1 MTRTIKVACAQMDV
15 TPAPVQE
22 RLARAERLA
31 NEAAQAGA
39 QLIAFPE
46 MFNTGYA
53 YSPENYALAEPLD
66 GLTFTWMRQTAA
78 RLNAH
83 LAGTFLLRDNT
94 DIYNALLLVAPD
106 GRFWRYNKNYPW
118 GWERAYF
125 RDDHQTVVAHTDLG
139 DIGML
144 ICWDLGHTD
153 LWNQYAGR
161 VDLMLVCSSPP
172 LITEPTYHL
181 PDGTTL
187 QAKDM
192 GPVFLSMKDTGSQ
205 VFVQMLAE
213 QTAWLGV
220 PALYTSH
227 CGQFRSSMP
236 NASQSLALMTLTAP
250 WLAKFVSIAHKMEM
264 TCGMVSGSKI
274 LSADGQ
280 AQAEQALEA
289 GESYV
294 LGEITLAETHPQP
307 KGPQPE
313 ERGGLA
319 SHLISDV
326 ALPAI
331 TIPTYRAMVR
341 KAWGAHMAPADSST
355 RRWLPAFGL
364 GAAVILGLGYLIGKN
379 SRNC

>member
-1 MTRTIKVACAQMDV
+1 MDV
-15 TPAPVQE
+15 TPASVQE

-46 MFNTGYA
+46 VFNTGYA
-53 YSPENYALAEPLD
+53 YSPENYSLAEPLD
-66 GLTFTWMRQTAA
+66 GPTLTWMRQTAA

-83 LAGTFLLRDNT
+83 LAGSFLLRDQT

-139 DIGML
+139 DIGLL
-144 ICWDLGHTD
+144 ICWDLGHAA

-172 LITEPTYHL
+172 LITQPTYYL
-181 PDGTTL
+181 PDGSTL
-187 QAKDM
+187 EAKDM

-205 VFVQMLAE
+205 VFVQMLSE

-220 PALYTSH
+220 PTVYTSH
-227 CGQFRSSMP
+227 CGQFRSTVP
-236 NASQSLALMTLTAP
+236 NASQSLALMVPTAP
-250 WLAKFVSIAHKMEM
+250 KLAKFVSIAHKMEL
-264 TCGMVSGSKI
+264 TCGMVSGGKI
-274 LSADGQ
+274 LAADGQ
-280 AQAEQALEA
+280 TQAEQALEA
-289 GESYV
+289 GESCL
-294 LGEITLAETHPQP
+294 LGEITLAETHPQTEGSQP
-307 KGPQPE
+307 K

-331 TIPTYRAMVR
+331 TIPTYRAGAR

-355 RRWLPAFGL
+355 RRWFPALGI
-364 GAAVILGLGYLIGKN
+364 GAAVILGLGYLIGKK
-379 SRNC
+379 SRKR

>member
-1 MTRTIKVACAQMDV
+1 MDI
-15 TPAPVQE
+15 TPAPVEE

-46 MFNTGYA
+46 VFNTGYV

-66 GLTFTWMRQTAA
+66 GPTFTWMRQTAA
-78 RLNAH
+78 RLNVH
-83 LAGTFLLRDNT
+83 LAGTFLLHDQT

-139 DIGML
+139 DIGLL
-144 ICWDLGHTD
+144 ICWDLGHAD
-153 LWNQYAGR
+153 LWSQYAGR
-161 VDLMLVCSSPP
+161 VDLMLICSSPP
-172 LITEPTYHL
+172 IMTQPTYHL
-181 PDGTTL
+181 PDGRIL
-187 QAKDM
+187 DAKDM
-192 GPVFLSMKDTGSQ
+192 GPVFLSMKDTSSQ

-220 PALYTSH
+220 PAVYTSH
-227 CGQFRSSMP
+227 CGQFRSRVP
-236 NASQSLALMTLTAP
+236 NASQSLALMTPTAP
-250 WLAKFVSIAHKMEM
+250 WLAKFVPIAHKMEM
-264 TCGMVSGSKI
+264 TCDMVSGGKI
-274 LSADGQ
+274 LSAEGQ
-280 AQAEQALEA
+280 AQVEQALEA

-294 LGEITLAETHPQP
+294 LGEITLAGTHPQP
-307 KGPQPE
+307 KGLQPQQ
-313 ERGGLA
+313 RGGLT

-326 ALPAI
+326 ALSAI
-331 TIPTYRAMVR
+331 TIPTYRAGVR

-355 RRWLPAFGL
+355 RRWFPALGL
-364 GAAVILGLGYLIGKN
+364 GAAVIFGLGYLIGKN
-379 SRNC
+379 SRKR

>member
-1 MTRTIKVACAQMDV
+1 MTRTIKVASVQMDI

-46 MFNTGYA
+46 VFNTGYV
-53 YSPENYALAEPLD
+53 YSPENYALAELPD
-66 GLTFTWMRQTAA
+66 GPTFTWMRQTAA
-78 RLNAH
+78 RLNVH
-83 LAGTFLLRDNT
+83 LAGTFLLYDQT

-139 DIGML
+139 DIGLL
-144 ICWDLGHTD
+144 ICWDLGHAD
-153 LWNQYAGR
+153 LWSQYAGR
-161 VDLMLVCSSPP
+161 IDLMLICSSPP
-172 LITEPTYHL
+172 IMTQPTYHL
-181 PDGTTL
+181 PDGRIL
-187 QAKDM
+187 EAKDM
-192 GPVFLSMKDTGSQ
+192 GPVFLSMKDTSSQ

-220 PALYTSH
+220 PAVYTSH
-227 CGQFRSSMP
+227 CGQFRSRVP

-250 WLAKFVSIAHKMEM
+250 WLVKFVPIAHKMEM
-264 TCGMVSGSKI
+264 TCDMVSGGKI
-274 LSADGQ
+274 LSAEGQ
-280 AQAEQALEA
+280 AQVEQALEA

-294 LGEITLAETHPQP
+294 LGEITLAGTHPQP
-307 KGPQPE
+307 KGPQPQQ
-313 ERGGLA
+313 RGGLA

-326 ALPAI
+326 ALSAI
-331 TIPTYRAMVR
+331 TIPTYRAGVR

-355 RRWLPAFGL
+355 RRWFPALGL
-364 GAAVILGLGYLIGKN
+364 GAAVIFGLGYLIGKN
-379 SRNC
+379 SRKR

>member
-1 MTRTIKVACAQMDV
+1 MTRTIKVASVQMDI
-15 TPAPVQE
+15 TPAPVEE

-46 MFNTGYA
+46 VFNTGYV

-66 GLTFTWMRQTAA
+66 GPTFTWMRQTAA
-78 RLNAH
+78 RLNVH
-83 LAGTFLLRDNT
+83 LAGTFLLHDQT

-139 DIGML
+139 DIGLL
-144 ICWDLGHTD
+144 ICWDLGHAD
-153 LWNQYAGR
+153 LWSQYAGR
-161 VDLMLVCSSPP
+161 VDLMLICSSPP
-172 LITEPTYHL
+172 IMTQPTYHL
-181 PDGTTL
+181 PDGRIL
-187 QAKDM
+187 EAKDM
-192 GPVFLSMKDTGSQ
+192 GPVFLSMKDTSSQ

-227 CGQFRSSMP
+227 CGQFRSSVP
-236 NASQSLALMTLTAP
+236 NAGQSLALMTLTAP
-250 WLAKFVSIAHKMEM
+250 WLAKFVPIAYKMEM
-264 TCGMVSGSKI
+264 TCDMVSGGKI
-274 LSADGQ
+274 LSAEGQ
-280 AQAEQALEA
+280 AQVEQALEA

-294 LGEITLAETHPQP
+294 LGEITLAGTHPQP
-307 KGPQPE
+307 KGLQPQQ
-313 ERGGLA
+313 RGGLT

-326 ALPAI
+326 ALSAI
-331 TIPTYRAMVR
+331 TIPTYRAGVR

-355 RRWLPAFGL
+355 RRWFPALGL
-364 GAAVILGLGYLIGKN
+364 GAAVIFGLGYLIGKN
-379 SRNC
+379 SRKR